1 MIITGTDEGWA
12 RLLNW
17 EGVIT
22 ARDPGEKNN
31 NLYEGY
37 F

>member
-17 EGVIT
+17 EGDIT
-22 ARDPGEKNN
+22 ARDPGEKTTTCK
-31 NLYEGY
+31 EDI